1 MAITIHIENIEM
13 AVRKLQQLREVDRR
27 EYRKIKT
34 RIKKAAKP
42 MKEAIKAAITDSQGN
57 RKFSR
62 LLGRGKDRKTG
73 LSKSLNVTYRPG
85 NLKRSIDIMM
95 STRGRSLVV
104 NVGARFGRK
113 ATANADGYYAAMVQY
128 GTNRGGKRG
137 LAKARGDRNYKNEN
151 PGTLKETQNKG
162 YVENGFDMGK
172 DATTRN
178 LQNEIGRIL
187 QTSIYRLSS

>member
-1 MAITIHIENIEM
+1 MAITIHIQNIEM

-104 NVGARFGRK
+104 
-113 ATANADGYYAAMVQY
+113 
-128 GTNRGGKRG
+128 GKRRRLLCCNG
-137 LAKARGDRNYKNEN
+137 SIRN
-151 PGTLKETQNKG
+151 
-162 YVENGFDMGK
+162 
-172 DATTRN
+172 
-178 LQNEIGRIL
+178 
-187 QTSIYRLSS
+187 